1 MPGSFGNWVG
11 ALIVLAACYVV
22 GSIPFGKLI
31 GALRGTD
38 VTRVGSGN
46 IGATNV
52 YRSLGPVWGLLV
64 FVLDFLKGLI
74 PVLIVRS
81 WFQDQAVTI
90 CLAATAVIIGH
101 IWSFLLQFKGG
112 KGIATGVGTVMAI
125 SPLTGILA
133 LVVWAIVVA
142 IYRYVSV
149 GSLVATISVGYW
161 LGIDPDRGGFYV
173 LWALVMALLMA
184 YTHRANISRL
194 ATRTE
199 PRVGRP

>member
-38 VTRVGSGN
+38 VTRGGSGN

-52 YRSLGPVWGLLV
+52 YRSLGPIWGLLV
-64 FVLDFLKGLI
+64 FVLDFLKGLV
-74 PVLIVRS
+74 PVLIARS
-81 WFQDQAVTI
+81 WFQGQAVTI
-90 CLAATAVIIGH
+90 CLAATAVIVGH
-101 IWSFLLQFKGG
+101 IWSFLLHFKGG

-125 SPLTGILA
+125 SPLAGILA
-133 LVVWAIVVA
+133 LVVWVVVVA
-142 IYRYVSV
+142 IYRYVSM
-149 GSLVATISVGYW
+149 GSLVAAVSVGYW
-161 LGIDPDRGGFYV
+161 LGIDPDYGGFYV